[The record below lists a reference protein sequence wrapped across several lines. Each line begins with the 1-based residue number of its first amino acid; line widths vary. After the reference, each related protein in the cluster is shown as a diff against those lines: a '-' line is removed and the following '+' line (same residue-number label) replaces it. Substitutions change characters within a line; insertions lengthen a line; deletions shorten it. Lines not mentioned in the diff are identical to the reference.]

1 MALSSPGIGSGLD
14 VNSIVTQLVAIERRP
29 IEQLALRKTTLNS
42 ELSSY
47 GLLQSYMSNL
57 QSAATQ
63 LTKPDFWNQYGIA
76 SSAADTVS
84 ASSTADA
91 SPASYQ
97 VEVSKL
103 AQATS
108 LSSNAFAADN
118 AFDAGTMT
126 ISVGANAVDVAIEAG
141 DTLDAVRNKINAA
154 DAGVT
159 ASIVRD
165 AGGARLLITG
175 NATGADNAVTV
186 ATTAGNLKA
195 FSYPPDGADGMTRRL
210 EARQAEFTINGIAL
224 TSATNLLSGV
234 IDGVSLTLSKET
246 ATPVTVTVSRNT
258 DALRKG
264 IQDFVNAYN
273 EANKYLSQQT
283 KYDGATSTAGAL
295 QGDRA
300 AVGLQQRLRS
310 LVQESSDASPAFGR
324 LSDLG
329 LELQRDGSLKVNDTK
344 LNAALENPKALALA
358 FSTTTTGFAQ
368 RFKALADGAIG
379 TDGTLTSRVEGLR
392 SSITRNEK
400 DQQRY
405 EDRVAATQARLL
417 RQYSALD
424 LTLNKLNG
432 LNSYISQQITNWN
445 KSKDY

>member
-29 IEQLALRKTTLNS
+29 IEQLALRKTTLS
-42 ELSSY
+42 AELSSY

-63 LTKPDFWNQYGIA
+63 LTKPDFWNQSGIA

-97 VEVSKL
+97 VEVTKL

-108 LSSNAFAADN
+108 LSSNAFAADT

-126 ISVGANAVDVAIEAG
+126 ISVGANAIDVAIDAG
-141 DTLDAVRNKINAA
+141 DTIEAVRTKINAA

-186 ATTAGNLKA
+186 ATTAGNLKG
-195 FSYPPDGADGMTRRL
+195 FSYPPDGTDGMTQQL

-224 TSATNLLSGV
+224 TSASNKLSGV

-246 ATPVTVTVSRNT
+246 TDPVTVTVSRNT

-283 KYDGATSTAGAL
+283 KYDSATSTAGSL

-300 AVGLQQRLRS
+300 AVGLQQRMRA

-329 LELQRDGSLKVNDTK
+329 LEMQRDGSLKVNDTK

-358 FSTTTTGFAQ
+358 FKTTTTGFAQ
-368 RFKALADGAIG
+368 RFKSLADGAIG

-405 EDRVAATQARLL
+405 EDRVAATQKRLL

-445 KSKDY
+445 KTKDY